1 MKKRIVL
8 RIHSCVNYFVPIN
21 TMKLVITATGIVV
34 AVQLL
39 NDSTVVAFRTQQLHR
54 STTTTVTT
62 SPSLSWMSTSTFEKP
77 TRRNEKLRR
86 STSHIPTLCDTKV
99 ALQMTVSEPTTTL
112 TNDTPTVVETP
123 SNVSTNT
130 GTATITVLPGA
141 KIEYTSAIVGFGG
154 SAPLVPHPDK
164 ALLGGKGLGL
174 QEMSNLGIDVPP
186 GFTLTTPICYE
197 YNNNNKIDNG
207 DHDKSLFL
215 QGELWDT
222 ILSALRRVEL
232 DMGRQF
238 GDTMNNPLLVSCRSG
253 AAISMPGM
261 MDTVL
266 NVGLNSDT
274 VQGLATATGNPRFAY
289 DSYRRLLDMFG
300 GVVYDIPHEAFE
312 KELNALKRRVNV
324 QNDIDL
330 TAEHLQELC
339 TLYQGVY
346 KKYNMEFPYDV
357 YDQLRAC
364 IQAVFASWN
373 SERAIKY
380 REINGMTNSLL
391 GTACNIQTMVYGNL
405 GVTSGTGVA
414 FSRDPSTGNRLMK
427 GEYLINAQGEDVVA
441 GIRTPEPIATMKEIL
456 PETYEQFIRNVD
468 ILERHF
474 QDMQDI
480 EFTVENNKLWML
492 QCRSGKRTG
501 HAAIKIAVDFVT
513 DQLCT
518 TNEALLKVEPD
529 HIKQVLHPA
538 FSPDV
543 INSPLYKENVV
554 ATGLAG
560 GPGAA
565 VGKIV
570 FTNQKAEAMT
580 KEGVILIRSVTSPED
595 VGGMWAAQGILTS
608 RGGVTSHAA
617 VVARG
622 WGKPCICGCDDLEI
636 DEEAGIMTIKSTG
649 EQFKEGDIISLNGS
663 TGEVI
668 RLPIITESAEQNSD
682 FEALLGWADAV
693 ADSCKVMANAD
704 SGPDAA
710 KAVELGAQGIGLCR
724 TEHMFFA
731 PDRLP
736 VVRRWILRNEGLSKL
751 QTYQRSD
758 FTDIMRAMDG
768 KPVTVRL
775 LDPPLHEFLPKSSE
789 VTAESALELGYDDVD
804 DLKQQIEELHEENPM
819 LGLRGCRLGIC
830 RPELTKMQVEAIMHA
845 AADLI
850 ETGGNP
856 FPRIMVPLIGTVTE
870 FENQAL
876 LIKRTAERVKS
887 ERKVEVP
894 YEIGTMIEVPRAAL
908 VSDQIAAAVDPSDG
922 KRLCS
927 FFSYGTND
935 LTQMTL
941 GISRD
946 DAGEFIPTYME
957 KGIYENDPF
966 KTIDTAG
973 VGWLLHLSAAKGRAV
988 NPDLSLSI
996 CGEHGGDAESIQ
1008 FFDQVGLDYVSCSPF
1023 RVPIAR
1029 LAAAQ
1034 AVVRRLESASETD
1047 SLPSKDRLMASSPLS
1062 SANHL

>member
-1 MKKRIVL
+1 M
-8 RIHSCVNYFVPIN
+8 N
-21 TMKLVITATGIVV
+21 TMIRVFSSTVITMTIVIAPLWSLILNHGVPDGVVV
-34 AVQLL
+34 ALL
-39 NDSTVVAFRTQQLHR
+39 QPTVPVILRTKMLSSHLGITNQPMRMAVGSNR
-54 STTTTVTT
+54 S
-62 SPSLSWMSTSTFEKP
+62 SCSSSDRASSSSSFYMS
-77 TRRNEKLRR
+77 
-86 STSHIPTLCDTKV
+86 
-99 ALQMTVSEPTTTL
+99 VSESMTIAER
-112 TNDTPTVVETP
+112 TNDTASTIDTP
-123 SNVSTNT
+123 AQGSTASSSVTT
-130 GTATITVLPGA
+130 GSQMTDFST
-141 KIEYTSAIVGFGG
+141 AIVGFGG
-154 SAPLVPHPDK
+154 SAPLVSHPDK
-164 ALLGGKGLGL
+164 ELLGGKGLGL
-174 QEMSNLGIDVPP
+174 QEMSNLGINVPP

-197 YNNNNKIDNG
+197 YNNYANG
-207 DHDKSLFL
+207 EDPSMLL
-215 QGELWDT
+215 QGELWDN
-222 ILSALRRVEL
+222 IMFALRRVEA
-232 DMGRQF
+232 DMGRKF
-238 GDTMNNPLLVSCRSG
+238 GDTTSNPLLVSCRSG
-253 AAISMPGM
+253 ASISMPGM

-274 VQGLATATGNPRFAY
+274 VLGLANATNNPRFAY

-300 GVVYDIPHEAFE
+300 GVVFDIPHAAFE
-312 KELNALKRRVNV
+312 KELNALKQRVNV
-324 QNDIDL
+324 ENDIDL

-339 TLYQGVY
+339 VLYQEVY
-346 KKYNMEFPYDV
+346 KKYDMEFPYDV

-380 REINGMTNSLL
+380 REINGLSNRLL

-405 GVTSGTGVA
+405 GPTSGTGVA
-414 FSRDPSTGNRLMK
+414 FSRDPSTGSRQMK

-441 GIRTPEPIATMKEIL
+441 GIRTPEPIATMEQLL
-456 PETYEQFIRNVD
+456 PETYQQFIENVD

-480 EFTVENNKLWML
+480 EFTVENNQLWML

-501 HAAIKIAVDFVT
+501 HAAIKIAVDFVE

-518 TNEALLKVEPD
+518 TDEALLKVEPD
-529 HIKQVLHPA
+529 HIKQVLHPT
-538 FSPDV
+538 FPPDV
-543 INSPLYKENVV
+543 VNSPTYKDNIV
-554 ATGLAG
+554 AYGLAG

-580 KEGVILIRSVTSPED
+580 KEGVILVRAVTSPED

-622 WGKPCICGCDDLEI
+622 WGKPCICGCDDLDI

-649 EQFKEGDIISLNGS
+649 EQFKEGDVISLNGS

-668 RLPIITESAEQNSD
+668 RIPISTESSQQNSD
-682 FEALLGWADAV
+682 FATLLGWADAV
-693 ADSCKVMANAD
+693 NDSCKVMANAD

-710 KAVELGAQGIGLCR
+710 KAAELGAQGIGLCR

-736 VVRRWILRNEGLSKL
+736 VVRRWILRDEGLSKL
-751 QTYQRSD
+751 QAFQRSD
-758 FTDIMRAMDG
+758 FTEIMRAMDG

-775 LDPPLHEFLPKSSE
+775 LDPPLHEFLPKASE
-789 VTAESALELGYDDVD
+789 VTVASAKELGFENVD
-804 DLKQQIEELHEENPM
+804 DLVQQIEELHEENPM

-845 AADLI
+845 AADLMDA
-850 ETGGNP
+850 GGNP
-856 FPRIMVPLIGTVTE
+856 FPRIMVPLIGTVAE

-876 LIKRTAERVKS
+876 LIKRTAERVK
-887 ERKVEVP
+887 EDRKLNIP

-908 VSDQIAAAVDPSDG
+908 VSDQIAATVDPSDG

-957 KGIYENDPF
+957 QGIYEKDPF
-966 KTIDTAG
+966 KTIDTDG
-973 VGWLLHLSAAKGRAV
+973 VGWLLHLSAAKGRSV

-996 CGEHGGDAESIQ
+996 CGEHGGDADSIQ
-1008 FFDQVGLDYVSCSPF
+1008 FFDKVGLDYVSCSPF

-1029 LAAAQ
+1029 LATGQAA
-1034 AVVRRLESASETD
+1034 VRRQHSGASEID
-1047 SLPSKDRLMASSPLS
+1047 RLPNKDRLMATSPLS
-1062 SANHL
+1062 SSHN